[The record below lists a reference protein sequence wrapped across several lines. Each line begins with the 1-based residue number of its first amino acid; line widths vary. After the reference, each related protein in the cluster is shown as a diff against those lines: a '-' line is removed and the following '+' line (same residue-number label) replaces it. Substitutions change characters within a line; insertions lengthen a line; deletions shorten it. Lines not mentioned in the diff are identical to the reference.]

1 MVQAISFVS
10 GCSDSQPDLWELL
23 AYDLRHK
30 IEVRGMSC
38 WTYPMENFFSALAI
52 VWRRILSAF
61 ALMVLAWIKEMPYEF
76 DGEEAIGEK
85 EDVDEI
91 EEGLDLPELPE
102 ADSEDTLDLL
112 LISRE
117 NVDEPLL
124 GDAL

>member
-1 MVQAISFVS
+1 
-10 GCSDSQPDLWELL
+10 
-23 AYDLRHK
+23 
-30 IEVRGMSC
+30 
-38 WTYPMENFFSALAI
+38 MENFFSALAI
-52 VWRRILSAF
+52 VWRRIFSAF

>member
-1 MVQAISFVS
+1 
-10 GCSDSQPDLWELL
+10 
-23 AYDLRHK
+23 
-30 IEVRGMSC
+30 
-38 WTYPMENFFSALAI
+38 LAI
-52 VWRRILSAF
+52 VWRRIFSAF